1 MKKGRRIVG
10 FLALFIFLITLALG
24 VIYYYVKSW
33 DNKIYPNIYVE
44 NIDVSGLSLDEAQD
58 LLISNY
64 NNFSSEKITAVYD
77 NQEYPITFKDM
88 NIQIDVKKTV
98 NKAFKYGK
106 DKNLINKY
114 IELISKKKKEY
125 NLEFTYDQ
133 NAVREFVQ
141 KVKKAVDR
149 PPKNATIRI
158 ENDTPVVVKEEEG
171 RTVDADL
178 LYKDIIDKIN
188 KYGIGEKKVV
198 ITVKNEEPTIKA
210 EALKDVN
217 YKVSSATTYFSTE
230 TKGRA
235 DNIALAASKL
245 NGKIIMPGEVFS
257 FNKETGERTL
267 ANGFKGA
274 PVIVNSRLVDG
285 VAGGVCQVSTTL
297 YNAVIKLGIKSISRR
312 NHSLAPAYI
321 EPGFDAT
328 VSESIDYKFKNTSK
342 YPLYLESIAGK
353 GKITFNIYSNKSL
366 TEIQYKLYTEILE
379 VEEPK
384 IYYNTVDSLPSG
396 AIKKVQAPVKGYKV
410 KVYLIGYKNGKEI
423 SRELISKDNY
433 EKVDGI
439 YNIGL

>member
-1 MKKGRRIVG
+1 MKNRRWLVG
-10 FLALFIFLITLALG
+10 FSVFFIIIAVNLG
-24 VIYYYVKSW
+24 YVYYYVKSW
-33 DNKIYPNIYVE
+33 NNKIYPNSYVE
-44 NIDVSGLSLDEAQD
+44 NIDVSGLSLEEAQS
-58 LLISNY
+58 LLLNNY
-64 NNFSSEKITAVYD
+64 NSFFPTKITAVYE
-77 NQEYPITFKDM
+77 NQEYPITFQEMK
-88 NIQIDVKKTV
+88 IEIDTKKTV
-98 NKAFKYGK
+98 DKAFNFGK
-106 DKNLINKY
+106 DKNFVNKY
-114 IELISKKKKEY
+114 MELLMKKKKDY
-125 NLEFTYDQ
+125 PLEFTYDET
-133 NAVREFVQ
+133 AVKEFVR
-141 KVKKAVDR
+141 KVKVAVDR

-158 ENDTPVVVKEEEG
+158 ENNSPVIVNEEVGRAVDT
-171 RTVDADL
+171 DI
-178 LYKDIIDKIN
+178 LYKDVIDKIN
-188 KYGIGEKKVV
+188 QYGVGDKKVSIV
-198 ITVKNEEPTIKA
+198 VKELEPTIKA

-217 YKVSSATTYFSTE
+217 YKVSTATTYFSTE
-230 TKGRA
+230 AKGRA

-245 NGKIIMPGEVFS
+245 NGKILMPGEEFS

-285 VAGGVCQVSTTL
+285 IAGGVCQVSTTL

-328 VSESIDYKFKNTSK
+328 VSETIDYKFKNTSK
-342 YPLYLESIAGK
+342 YPLYLESITGK
-353 GKITFNIYSNKSL
+353 GKITLNIYSNKAL

-396 AIKKVQAPVKGYKV
+396 TIKKVQAPVKGYKV

-423 SRELISKDNY
+423 SKELISKDNY

>member
-1 MKKGRRIVG
+1 MKNRRWLLG
-10 FLALFIFLITLALG
+10 FSALFIILIVSTVG
-24 VIYYYVKSW
+24 YIYYYVRSW
-33 DNKIYPNIYVE
+33 ENKIYPNSYVE
-44 NIDVSGLSLDEAQD
+44 SIDVSGLSLDEAQN
-58 LLISNY
+58 LILKNY
-64 NNFSSEKITAVYD
+64 SNFSSDKIIAVYE

-88 NIQIDVKKTV
+88 KLEIDAKKSLD
-98 NKAFKYGK
+98 KAFSYGK
-106 DKNLINKY
+106 DTNFINKY
-114 IELISKKKKEY
+114 KELRSKNKKKY
-125 NLEFTYDQ
+125 NLEFTFDYTVVKD
-133 NAVREFVQ
+133 FVER
-141 KVKKAVDR
+141 VKKAVDR
-149 PPKNATIRI
+149 PPQNASIRI
-158 ENDTPVVVKEEEG
+158 EKDTPVIVKEVVG
-171 RTVDADL
+171 RTVVADV
-178 LYKDIIDKIN
+178 LYNDIIGKIN
-188 KYGIGEKKVV
+188 KYGIGDKKVS
-198 ITVKNEEPTIKA
+198 ITVKNEVPAIKA
-210 EALKDVN
+210 EDLKDVN

-235 DNIALAASKL
+235 DNIALASSKL
-245 NGKIIMPGEVFS
+245 HGKIIMPGEEFS

-312 NHSLAPAYI
+312 NHTLAPAYI

-342 YPLYLESIAGK
+342 YPLYIESIAGK
-353 GKITFNIYSNKSL
+353 GKITLNIYSHKSL
-366 TEIQYKLYTEILE
+366 TEIQYKLYTEILD

-384 IYYNTVDSLPSG
+384 IYYNTIDSLPSG
-396 AIKKVQAPVKGYKV
+396 TIKKVQAPVKGYKV

-423 SRELISKDNY
+423 TRELISKDNY